1 MLRETIYQCLQRIL
15 TDDKV
20 RQIVLNKIQPD
31 YLEIYLGNIFDAEK
45 LSDLPNTM
53 ETATERFR
61 RYGGIFKE
69 AGCDR
74 KTIVTWVSG
83 QPKNV
88 GKEPVSGDSFSW
100 IIFYND
106 GEKLK
111 GVLGSLEKTPA
122 DDESTVFFSLSN
134 DYAINFSDRTVP
146 EIQNTDGY
154 KMWSKHF
161 CELMLLTEVW
171 ANNRKMIY
179 DAVSNMF
186 MPEIITSLVQLR
198 MQKKLERT
206 AASRTRKKKRK

>member
-1 MLRETIYQCLQRIL
+1 MLRENIYQCLQRIL

-31 YLEIYLGNIFDAEK
+31 YLEIYLGNVFDAEK
-45 LSDLPNTM
+45 LSDKPNTM

-74 KTIVTWVSG
+74 KTIVTWVTG
-83 QPKNV
+83 HPKNV
-88 GKEPVSGDSFSW
+88 GKEPVPGESFSW

-111 GVLGSLEKTPA
+111 GVLGTLEKTA
-122 DDESTVFFSLSN
+122 GDDDTTVIFSLSD

-146 EIQNTDGY
+146 EIQNTDEY

-179 DAVSNMF
+179 DAASNMF
-186 MPEIITSLVQLR
+186 MPEIAASLVLQR
-198 MQKKLERT
+198 MQKKQ
-206 AASRTRKKKRK
+206 KKSAVPGKRKTKRK